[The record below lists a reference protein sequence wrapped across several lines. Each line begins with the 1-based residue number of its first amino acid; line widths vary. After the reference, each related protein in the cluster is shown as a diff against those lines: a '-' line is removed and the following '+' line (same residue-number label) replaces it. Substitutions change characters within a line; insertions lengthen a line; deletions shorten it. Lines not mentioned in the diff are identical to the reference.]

1 MVIYRMVIFRKSV
14 LNDYI
19 KIMKVHHAFFLLLA
33 IFLLGGCS
41 YEQVISDVDQKQANE
56 IVASL
61 GSHGISSIAQTERSS
76 KGKYTV
82 EVDKGNYA
90 LAVTLLHELG
100 LPKEA
105 TPSFRDLTEQKG
117 FLPNSRE
124 IESARLDYA
133 LGVEIEEKLK
143 SVGGIDSVKV
153 LVRSNLIKGGV
164 EPSASV
170 IISSSISTSLDPKQ
184 ITDLIALMVPGLTP
198 QRIAVWIH
206 NVDSKSVAIGNEGID
221 NQNGVV
227 VNRML
232 VPFLKYFKVAD
243 GDAKPLAGAFL
254 LVMVLAGLLCFIFGY
269 AYGGKVST
277 DRFSQSL
284 TGGPQLSKLSSDRVA
299 GRIRIDS
306 GQIKTD
312 SLGE

>member
-170 IISSSISTSLDPKQ
+170 IISSSISIGGSSPLKIDPFSFIFSLLSIVKLCSPLSSENPSQNISKK
-184 ITDLIALMVPGLTP
+184 LTKNA
-198 QRIAVWIH
+198 QVRYS
-206 NVDSKSVAIGNEGID
+206 NS
-221 NQNGVV
+221 Q
-227 VNRML
+227 
-232 VPFLKYFKVAD
+232 FLQTKN
-243 GDAKPLAGAFL
+243 
-254 LVMVLAGLLCFIFGY
+254 LVMY
-269 AYGGKVST
+269 VSIYF
-277 DRFSQSL
+277 RRSKPRRCPLQSSLKKFSIS
-284 TGGPQLSKLSSDRVA
+284 
-299 GRIRIDS
+299 
-306 GQIKTD
+306 
-312 SLGE
+312 